1 MTCTRECREQ
11 LDEATPA
18 CKRGCGTVARRLA
31 AMLEPDVAMR
41 NLMGAQLEML
51 SALGGKKL

>member
-1 MTCTRECREQ
+1 MTCANECRPQ
-11 LDEATPA
+11 NDEATLE
-18 CKRGCGTVARRLA
+18 CKRGCGAATRRLA

>member
-1 MTCTRECREQ
+1 MTCTRECLPQ
-11 LDEATPA
+11 NDEAAPE
-18 CKRGCGTVARRLA
+18 CKRGCGAVARRLA